1 MEITL
6 DSILSLLGLFVGGS
20 GGAFF
25 TWRYLRRKAKAEAV
39 TAEIDATKDMQD
51 MYQQMLEDAKKDR
64 EDRREQVE
72 ELRADR
78 DHYKQERNELR
89 EKMEQLTRSFL
100 DWRIEADNDRS
111 KMKMD
116 IAKLGRK
123 VETMV
128 PFMCGDLNCKLRQRV
143 TLSDDGTLKTKRPQK
158 KAGTVVSGSL
168 TKDQSVALQSA
179 ADIKDHPADIE
190 PLNPDEL

>member
-6 DSILSLLGLFVGGS
+6 EAIISFIGLFLSGGA
-20 GGAFF
+20 GAFF
-25 TWRYLRRKAKAEAV
+25 TWKWQKRKAKAEAV

-143 TLSDDGTLKTKRPQK
+143 TLSDDGTLKTKRPK
-158 KAGTVVSGSL
+158 PKASTVVSGSP
-168 TKDQSVALQSA
+168 
-179 ADIKDHPADIE
+179 ADEKPSDIE
-190 PLNPDEL
+190 PLNSDDL

>member
-1 MEITL
+1 
-6 DSILSLLGLFVGGS
+6 
-20 GGAFF
+20 
-25 TWRYLRRKAKAEAV
+25 
-39 TAEIDATKDMQD
+39 
-51 MYQQMLEDAKKDR
+51 
-64 EDRREQVE
+64 
-72 ELRADR
+72 
-78 DHYKQERNELR
+78 
-89 EKMEQLTRSFL
+89 
-100 DWRIEADNDRS
+100 
-111 KMKMD
+111 MD

-123 VETMV
+123 VETMF

>member
-6 DSILSLLGLFVGGS
+6 DSIISILGLFIGGG

-25 TWRYLRRKAKAEAV
+25 TWRFMRRKAKAEAV
-39 TAEIDATKDMQD
+39 TAEVDAAKDMQD
-51 MYQQMLEDAKKDR
+51 MYQQMLEDAKCDR

-89 EKMEQLTRSFL
+89 DRMEKLTRSFT
-100 DWRIEADNDRS
+100 DWRLEADNDRS

-128 PFMCGDLNCKLRQRV
+128 PFMCGNLTCKDRQRV
-143 TLSDDGTLKTKRPQK
+143 VLADDGTVRSSRRKNEDK
-158 KAGTVVSGSL
+158 K
-168 TKDQSVALQSA
+168 
-179 ADIKDHPADIE
+179 E
-190 PLNPDEL
+190 E

>member
-6 DSILSLLGLFVGGS
+6 EAIISLLGLFIG
-20 GGAFF
+20 
-25 TWRYLRRKAKAEAV
+25 
-39 TAEIDATKDMQD
+39 D

-89 EKMEQLTRSFL
+89 DKMEQLTRSFM

-143 TLSDDGTLKTKRPQK
+143 TLSDDGTLKTKRPAK
-158 KAGTVVSGSL
+158 KD
-168 TKDQSVALQSA
+168 KPQ
-179 ADIKDHPADIE
+179 DIE

>member
-1 MEITL
+1 M
-6 DSILSLLGLFVGGS
+6 
-20 GGAFF
+20 
-25 TWRYLRRKAKAEAV
+25 
-39 TAEIDATKDMQD
+39 
-51 MYQQMLEDAKKDR
+51 
-64 EDRREQVE
+64 E

-78 DHYKQERNELR
+78 DHYKAERNELR

-158 KAGTVVSGSL
+158 KAGTE
-168 TKDQSVALQSA
+168 K
-179 ADIKDHPADIE
+179 PADIE